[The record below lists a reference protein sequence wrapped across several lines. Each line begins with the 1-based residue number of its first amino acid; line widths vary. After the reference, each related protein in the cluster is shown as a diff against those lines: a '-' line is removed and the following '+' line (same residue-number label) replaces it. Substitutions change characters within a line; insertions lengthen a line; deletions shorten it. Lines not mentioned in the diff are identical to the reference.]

1 MGVNVVGINKRNLA
15 ALPAQVQRPSYELD
29 AVRVGIVHIGA
40 GGFHRSHQAMYLD
53 RLMNEGLALEWG
65 VCGVGLMPGDARMR
79 DVMAEQD
86 CLYTLVLKGAGGVRD
101 ARVIGS
107 LREYLFA
114 PDDPNAVIERMADPA
129 VRIVSLTVTEGGYNV
144 SQVTGQ
150 FDAAA
155 PDVLHDLA
163 HPDAPRTVFGLVV
176 EALRRR
182 RERGI
187 APFTVMSCD
196 NVQGNGDVARGAFAA
211 FARLRDPEL
220 GEWVEESIAFP
231 NSMVDRITPVTADAD
246 RDELRERFGVDDG
259 WPVVA
264 EPFVQWVLEDH
275 FPSGRP
281 PFEAAGVQL
290 VSDVE
295 PYELMKLR
303 LLNSTHQGMCYFGHL
318 MGYRFAH
325 EAAADPLIADFLMGY
340 MNLEATPTLRALPG
354 VDLALYKRTLIE
366 RYRNPDVCD
375 TLARL
380 CADSSNRIPKWLL
393 PVVREQLRAGGRV
406 SSSAAI
412 VASWARYAEGVDE
425 QGMPIDVVDQRKD
438 TLMARARMQAE
449 HPTAFLEEREL
460 FGDLID
466 QPAFVHEYVR
476 ALEALRR
483 DGAAATLAMLNAELP
498 A

>member
-1 MGVNVVGINKRNLA
+1 MVSINTHNLA
-15 ALPAQVQRPSYELD
+15 ALQAEVQRPSYDPD

-40 GGFHRSHQAMYLD
+40 GGFHRSHQAMYVD
-53 RLMNEGLALEWG
+53 RLMNDGLALDWG
-65 VCGVGLMPGDARMR
+65 ICGVGLMPADARMR
-79 DVMAEQD
+79 DVMAAQD
-86 CLYTLVLKGAGGVRD
+86 CLYTLVLKGAGGARD

-107 LREYLFA
+107 VREYMFA
-114 PDDPNAVIERMADPA
+114 PDNPHAVIERMTDPA
-129 VRIVSLTVTEGGYNV
+129 VRIVSMTVTEGGYNV
-144 SQVTGQ
+144 SQVTGL
-150 FDAAA
+150 FDATA

-163 HPDAPRTVFGLVV
+163 YPGAPRTVFGLVI

-182 RERGI
+182 RDRGI

-211 FARLRDPEL
+211 FARLRDAEL
-220 GEWVEESIAFP
+220 GEWVEASIAFP
-231 NSMVDRITPVTADAD
+231 NSMVDRITPVTADED

-264 EPFVQWVLEDH
+264 EPFVQWVLEDY
-275 FPSGRP
+275 FPTGRP
-281 PFEAAGVQL
+281 PFELAGVQL
-290 VSDVE
+290 VDDVV

-303 LLNSTHQGMCYFGHL
+303 LLNSTHQGMCYFGYL
-318 MGYRFAH
+318 MGYRYAH

-340 MNLEATPTLRALPG
+340 MDLEATPTLRALPG

-366 RYRNPDVCD
+366 RYRNPDVRD

-380 CADSSNRIPKWLL
+380 CADSSNRIPKWLV
-393 PVVREQLRAGGRV
+393 PVIREQLRRGGRIA
-406 SSSAAI
+406 SSAAI

-425 QGMPIDVVDQRKD
+425 QGVPIEVVDQHRD
-438 TLMARARMQAE
+438 ALMARARTQAE
-449 HPTAFLEEREL
+449 HPTAFLEERSL

-466 QPAFVHEYVR
+466 QPEFVREYVR
-476 ALEALRR
+476 ALAALQR

>member
-1 MGVNVVGINKRNLA
+1 MGVNMVGINRHNLA
-15 ALPAQVQRPSYELD
+15 ALPEQVQRPSYDLD

-40 GGFHRSHQAMYLD
+40 GGFHRSHQAMYVD

-65 VCGVGLMPGDARMR
+65 ICGVGLMPGDARMR

-86 CLYTLVLKGAGGVRD
+86 CLYALVLKGAGGVRD

-114 PDDPNAVIERMADPA
+114 PDDPNAVIERMTDPA

-150 FDAAA
+150 FDDAA

-163 HPDAPRTVFGLVV
+163 HPDAPRTVFGLVI

-182 RERGI
+182 RDRGT

-196 NVQGNGDVARGAFAA
+196 NVQGNGDVARAAFAA
-211 FARLRDPEL
+211 FARLSDPDL
-220 GEWVEESIAFP
+220 GEWVEASIAFP

-246 RDELRERFGVDDG
+246 RDELRERFGLDDG

-275 FPSGRP
+275 FPTGRP

-290 VSDVE
+290 VDDVE
-295 PYELMKLR
+295 PYEQMKLR

-366 RYRNPDVCD
+366 RYRNPDVRD

-393 PVVREQLRAGGRV
+393 PVVRDQLSVGGRV
-406 SSSAAI
+406 TSAAAI
-412 VASWARYAEGVDE
+412 VASWARYAEGIDE
-425 QGMPIDVVDQRKD
+425 DGVPIDVVDQHKD
-438 TLMARARMQAE
+438 ALMARARMQAQS
-449 HPTAFLEEREL
+449 PTAFLEERGL
-460 FGDLID
+460 FGTLID
-466 QPAFVHEYVR
+466 QPAFVQEYVR
-476 ALEALRR
+476 ALDSLRR